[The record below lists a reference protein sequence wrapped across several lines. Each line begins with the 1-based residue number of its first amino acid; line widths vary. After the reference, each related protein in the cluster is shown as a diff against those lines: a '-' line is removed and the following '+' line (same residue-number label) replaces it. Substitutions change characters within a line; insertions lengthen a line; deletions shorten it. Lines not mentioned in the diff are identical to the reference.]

1 MLLVIVDGF
10 KMVSSL
16 DEAESCSHMYM
27 SAFLWQT
34 SILVSNSCRNSVNN
48 FFFFFY
54 SISLIFLGRVLLGLC

>member
-48 FFFFFY
+48 FLFY
-54 SISLIFLGRVLLGLC
+54 FILFY